1 MDDFVII
8 ANPVSG
14 TQAAPWLATRARE
27 LLQAAG
33 KAVELRVTASPGD
46 ARRFAAEAV
55 ARNVPAV
62 VGCGGDGTQQEIASA
77 LDGRASALG
86 LLPSGRCNDFARAV
100 GIRRGES
107 PENLVRTL
115 LQGRRRALDLGMY
128 ANLDPL
134 GRTPPPTPSREGR
147 GNTRTPPP
155 APSREGRGDTNE
167 RCFLTVATMGF
178 DSEVSR
184 FVETHKL
191 WLKGTSAYLYGVV
204 RVLLRFRSPLVRL
217 KGDFGSCESR
227 LLLAATGNA
236 PSYGGAMYI
245 TPGAKLDDGVFQVC
259 VVKEVSAF
267 TVLRILP
274 RVLKGAHIHHPAV
287 TLYETR
293 TLEIETPEGPQWV
306 CADGETLGQTPCRLE
321 VKPKALQ
328 VLVP

>member
-27 LLQAAG
+27 LLVAAG
-33 KAVELRVTASPGD
+33 KSAELRVTASPGD

-55 ARNVPAV
+55 AQNVPAV
-62 VGCGGDGTQQEIASA
+62 VGCGGDGTQQEIAGA
-77 LDGRASALG
+77 LAGRATALG

-100 GIRRGES
+100 GVHTGEP
-107 PENLVRTL
+107 PETLVRTL
-115 LQGRRRALDLGMY
+115 LQGKRRALDLGGY
-128 ANLDPL
+128 FNLAN
-134 GRTPPPTPSREGR
+134 R
-147 GNTRTPPP
+147 GTV
-155 APSREGRGDTNE
+155 AEK
-167 RCFLTVATMGF
+167 CFLTVATLGF

-204 RVLLRFRSPLVRL
+204 RVLLRFRAPLVRL
-217 KGDFGSCESR
+217 KGDFASYEGR
-227 LLLAATGNA
+227 VLLAATGNA
-236 PSYGGAMYI
+236 PSYGGAMHI

-259 VVKEVSAF
+259 IVKEVSAF

-274 RVLKGAHIHHPAV
+274 RVLKGTHIHHPAV
-287 TLYETR
+287 TLHETR
-293 TLEIETPEGPQWV
+293 SLEIETPEGPQWV
-306 CADGETLGQTPCRLE
+306 CADGETLGQTPCRLQ